1 MLELITCIVRII
13 VLRCEAHI
21 GRLPHPYGQW
31 VDTGDQDPLPDVELL
46 SKNDQRSFD
55 VLLHDPDVEST
66 NADAMHHFFDIS
78 MNLDA
83 TASRLCTWLNDPLVL
98 CVSQAELFFTNQSFE
113 LLEHAFDLVFER
125 GWLNISKPAL
135 KWSKERLAL

>member
-1 MLELITCIVRII
+1 MLELITSIVRIV

-31 VDTGDQDPLPDVELL
+31 VDAGNQDPLPDVELL

-55 VLLHDPDVEST
+55 VLLHDPDAQST
-66 NADAMHHFFDIS
+66 DADAMHHFFDIS
-78 MNLDA
+78 VNLNA

-113 LLEHAFDLVFER
+113 LL
-125 GWLNISKPAL
+125 
-135 KWSKERLAL
+135 